1 MFGTELALYI
11 SVRNKTE
18 GGEEQ
23 MEQLEM
29 QIMNIIINAGD
40 CKNHAYMAL
49 NKVNEG
55 QYEEADKEMQLANDA
70 LAKAHDSQTE
80 MLQKEAAGEKVDFSI
95 LFVHA
100 QDHLMTAISEK
111 NLIEQIIELRKV
123 VNNLMK

>member
-1 MFGTELALYI
+1 
-11 SVRNKTE
+11 
-18 GGEEQ
+18 

-29 QIMNIIINAGD
+29 TIMNIIINAGD

-49 NKVNEG
+49 GMVNEG
-55 QYEEADKEMQLANDA
+55 KYEDAEKEMGLANDA

-80 MLQKEAAGEKVDFSI
+80 MIQKEASGDKIELSL

-111 NLIEQIIELRKV
+111 ILIEQIIELRKV
-123 VNNLMK
+123 VNTLIK

>member
-80 MLQKEAAGEKVDFSI
+80 MLQKEAAGEKIDFSI

-123 VNNLMK
+123 VNTLIK

>member
-1 MFGTELALYI
+1 
-11 SVRNKTE
+11 
-18 GGEEQ
+18 

-55 QYEEADKEMQLANDA
+55 EYEEAEQEMQLANDA
-70 LAKAHDSQTE
+70 LAKAHDAQTE
-80 MLQKEAAGEKVDFSI
+80 MLQKEAGGEKVDFSI

-123 VNNLMK
+123 VNTLPPFLFHSINILIQLPHHHYLLL

>member
-11 SVRNKTE
+11 GVRNKTE
-18 GGEEQ
+18 SGEEY

-55 QYEEADKEMQLANDA
+55 KYEEADKEMQLANDA

-80 MLQKEAAGEKVDFSI
+80 MLQKEAAGEKIDFSI

-111 NLIEQIIELRKV
+111 SLIEQIIELRKV
-123 VNNLMK
+123 VNTLIK

>member
-1 MFGTELALYI
+1 
-11 SVRNKTE
+11 
-18 GGEEQ
+18 

-29 QIMNIIINAGD
+29 AIMNIIINAGD

-49 NKVNEG
+49 GMVNEG
-55 QYEEADKEMQLANDA
+55 KYEEAEKEIELANDA
-70 LAKAHDSQTE
+70 LAKAHDAQTE
-80 MLQKEAAGEKVDFSI
+80 MIQKEASGEKIELSL

-123 VNNLMK
+123 VNTLIK